1 MVCVS
6 CIDETRANIM
16 LQIWK
21 EKGKKL
27 PGEKKKRNHF
37 WNQVVKKVNK
47 KVNAAQAWQGLRKPT
62 SQLVDHFQKKNP
74 RSLTVQPSME
84 DSPL

>member
-1 MVCVS
+1 MRKVTVKCNFVNHEKERKETVKKIDRYLNGLCVS

-27 PGEKKKRNHF
+27 PGEKKKKKKTF
-37 WNQVVKKVNK
+37 LNQVVKKVNK
-47 KVNAAQAWQGLRKPT
+47 KVNAAQG
-62 SQLVDHFQKKNP
+62 
-74 RSLTVQPSME
+74 
-84 DSPL
+84 